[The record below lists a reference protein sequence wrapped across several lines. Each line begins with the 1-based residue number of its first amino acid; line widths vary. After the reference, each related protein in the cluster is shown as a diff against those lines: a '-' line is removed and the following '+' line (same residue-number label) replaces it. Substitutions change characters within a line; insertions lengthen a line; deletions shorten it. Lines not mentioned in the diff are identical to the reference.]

1 MKRWQKITLAL
12 VLAVTVWMAVGFWV
26 VGTADCV
33 VRVTYTGFNA
43 ILRIPVEYYAVRGGD
58 AVRVPILMA
67 LLAEPEAVSGSKYE
81 DEVTSQWFVELIYMP
96 RVEMFDGHKF
106 LSRNDPW
113 IPTEFGEKYRIYYEN
128 WGGPKIDAGSD
139 VQAVMQRAAHHFH
152 DGDINKMS
160 SFGSTG
166 ERGLTW
172 FIIVSDGERI
182 LVQHQKEAL
191 YLPMADGSFQLLMEC
206 PQGGQFDYFWFP

>member
-12 VLAVTVWMAVGFWV
+12 VLAVTVWMVVGFWI

-33 VRVTYTGFNA
+33 VRVSFTGLNNIFHV
-43 ILRIPVEYYAVRGGD
+43 PFEYYVVRDGD
-58 AVRVPILMA
+58 AVRIPRWVA
-67 LLAEPEAVSGSKYE
+67 VFGAPEIISGSKYE
-81 DEVTSQWFVELIYMP
+81 DEHTAQWFT
-96 RVEMFDGHKF
+96 R
-106 LSRNDPW
+106 LSYWKRYGIDPLLDRSGSW
-113 IPTEFGEKYRIYYEN
+113 LPTEFGEKYRIYYEN

-139 VQAVMQRAAHHFH
+139 VQAVMQQAAQYFH

-172 FIIVSDGERI
+172 FIVVSNGERI
-182 LVQHQKEAL
+182 LVQHQEDAL
-191 YLPMADGSFQLLMEC
+191 YLPVEDGTFRLLMEC
-206 PQGGQFDYFWFP
+206 PKGGRFDYFWFP